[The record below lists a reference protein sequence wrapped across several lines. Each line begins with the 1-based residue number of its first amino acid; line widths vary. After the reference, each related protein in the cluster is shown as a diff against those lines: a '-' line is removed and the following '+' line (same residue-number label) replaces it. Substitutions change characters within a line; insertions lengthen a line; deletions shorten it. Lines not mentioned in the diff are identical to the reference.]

1 MAEQYS
7 VRVGTTQALI
17 NLEPLIWQWVRDI
30 AANRGIPLSHLMEE
44 IDRDYRLT
52 TDRHG
57 KRKLITLSSAVRV
70 FVTEHIASRIA
81 NRAPRAHK
89 QPQRKPSR

>member
-44 IDRDYRLT
+44 IDRDYRL
-52 TDRHG
+52 
-57 KRKLITLSSAVRV
+57 K
-70 FVTEHIASRIA
+70 
-81 NRAPRAHK
+81 
-89 QPQRKPSR
+89 